1 MCYSNVYEERLLG
14 IYSSNR
20 FFTSN
25 ADLEAAAPLFS
36 ADGYNSESNIHA
48 SNTNGMLSMAL
59 NLIWRLSCSSAAIN
73 IGHALQRTFT

>member
-1 MCYSNVYEERLLG
+1 MLYVIIIYISVYLVVIIMCYSNVYEERLLG

-59 NLIWRLSCSSAAIN
+59 NLI
-73 IGHALQRTFT
+73 